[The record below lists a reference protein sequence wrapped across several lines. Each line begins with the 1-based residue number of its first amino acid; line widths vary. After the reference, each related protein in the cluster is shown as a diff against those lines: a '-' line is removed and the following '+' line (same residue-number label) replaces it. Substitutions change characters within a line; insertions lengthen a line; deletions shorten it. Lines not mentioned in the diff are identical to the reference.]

1 MKRRGPK
8 QRRRARAETAGSEIM
23 TLYGAAEYLHCNAS
37 FVYRLLKNGEMRGF
51 KLRIG
56 GGSDWRIF
64 RRDLEHWI
72 EQYQSGSGGWRFRRE
87 DIDRWI
93 AQQQEHAQAGET
105 ASTPERRGRRKE

>member
-37 FVYRLLKNGEMRGF
+37 FVYLLLKNGEMQGF
-51 KLRIG
+51 KLGIG

-72 EQYQSGSGGWRFRRE
+72 EQHQVNAAP
-87 DIDRWI
+87 
-93 AQQQEHAQAGET
+93 AQDQERPRQ
-105 ASTPERRGRRKE
+105 K